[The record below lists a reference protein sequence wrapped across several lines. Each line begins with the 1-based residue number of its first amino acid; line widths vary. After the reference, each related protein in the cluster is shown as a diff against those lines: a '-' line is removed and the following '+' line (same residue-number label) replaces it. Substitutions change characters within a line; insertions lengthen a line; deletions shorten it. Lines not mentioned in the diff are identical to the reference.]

1 MKITI
6 LDGQGGGLGRALVK
20 KIKENLACEL
30 YAVGTNSA
38 ATAAMLSA
46 GADFGAT
53 GENAVLFACRTS
65 DVIIAP
71 LGAAMPHSI
80 LGEVSPAMS
89 EALALSSAYKIYLP
103 YQKGCMELVGL
114 AELPFGRLIE
124 LAAERLR
131 AVLDAEKAAGTPT
144 AQRLF

>member
-20 KIKENLACEL
+20 KIKEALPCEL

-53 GENAVLFACRTS
+53 GESAVIFACRTS

-71 LGAAMPHSI
+71 LGAAMPYSI
-80 LGEVSPAMS
+80 LGEISPAMS
-89 EALALSSAYKIYLP
+89 EALCLSGAHKIFLP

-114 AELPFGRLIE
+114 PELSLGALIA
-124 LAAERLR
+124 LAVDRLR
-131 AVLDAEKAAGTPT
+131 EYLGAKEAVDLPT
-144 AQRLF
+144 ASK

>member
-20 KIKENLACEL
+20 KIKETLPCVL

-53 GENAVLFACRTS
+53 GESAVIFACKTS

-71 LGAAMPHSI
+71 LGAAMPYSI
-80 LGEVSPAMS
+80 LGEISPAMS
-89 EALALSSAYKIYLP
+89 EALCLSGAHKIYLP

-114 AELPFGRLIE
+114 SE
-124 LAAERLR
+124 LALGALISLAVDRLQQYISVEE
-131 AVLDAEKAAGTPT
+131 AVDPST
-144 AQRLF
+144 ASR